1 MRTDMK
7 NIFNSLF
14 STISNHLHRN
24 SPRLTVADY
33 ADQKTSFEIVDMNY
47 DDYIKY
53 IAEQR
58 KKKASPL
65 MPD

>member
-1 MRTDMK
+1 MK

-14 STISNHLHRN
+14 STISNQLHRN
-24 SPRLTVADY
+24 SPSFTVPDY
-33 ADQKTSFEIVDMNY
+33 PDQKASLEIVDMNY